1 MKAVVAAFNQEKALV
16 GAFSVITN
24 LRMELFEALPR
35 TLFGDTYEAN
45 ILVASSIALLAVLVL
60 EFVANLDMMNIHQQK
75 RRRDLLRSRSRNV
88 S

>member
-1 MKAVVAAFNQEKALV
+1 MAASVAYSAQTA
-16 GAFSVITN
+16 AMQTSAPRTQ
-24 LRMELFEALPR
+24 PR
-35 TLFGDTYEAN
+35 TLFGDTFEAN
-45 ILVASSIALLAVLVL
+45 ILVASSLTLLAVLVL

>member
-1 MKAVVAAFNQEKALV
+1 MAASVAYSAQSA
-16 GAFSVITN
+16 AMQTSTQ
-24 LRMELFEALPR
+24 PR
-35 TLFGDTYEAN
+35 TLFGDTFEAN
-45 ILVASSIALLAVLVL
+45 ILVASSLALLAVLVL

>member
-1 MKAVVAAFNQEKALV
+1 MASVAVCRAQNVTMQ
-16 GAFSVITN
+16 SSTQ
-24 LRMELFEALPR
+24 PR